1 MEGYDD
7 YKVLEVLEAFC
18 RVQVAGPRMVEE
30 DHRPLQYSEQ
40 EPRGQREIQG
50 EWGILVALWV
60 TLGRSLLVLRRRGCE
75 DQAMVG
81 VVEEGLVI

>member
-1 MEGYDD
+1 MEEYDN
-7 YKVLEVLEAFC
+7 YKALEVLEEFY
-18 RVQVAGPRMVEE
+18 RIQVAGPRRVEE
-30 DHRPLQYSEQ
+30 DHRPLQHSGQ

-50 EWGILVALWV
+50 EWGILVALWA